1 MAVIRTGDVW
11 SLQQGERVLLSIQ
24 RVPQYKSAT
33 LSFSNMVIHST
44 RLRPRLPHTY
54 AGRIS
59 RFRLASGLERAKRL
73 YGPAISALST
83 YELIQNTGR
92 DYPTMKKDFLSIL
105 DLTTADLERC
115 LDVATELKRRRAE
128 GQGAPT
134 ASLLAGQHVALLF
147 DKPSLRTRATFEIA
161 VRELGGEII
170 NPTVDETLGKRET
183 MADVARNLE
192 RWVAAA
198 IIRTFKQERL
208 VEAARATTRLPI
220 INALSDTEHP
230 CQALADMMTLRE
242 HWGTLSGRVL
252 TFVGDGNNVATS
264 LVQASAML
272 GIQVRVAS
280 PDGFGLSNRVVD
292 EAIGRNASASV
303 EQFIDPHKAVSGA
316 DAVYTDA
323 WTSMGQENESRLR
336 QSTFLPYQANAEL
349 MAKAKPGALFLH
361 CLPAHR
367 GEEVTDEVIEAPT
380 SVVFDQAENRL
391 HTEKALLAM
400 LLAV

>member
-1 MAVIRTGDVW
+1 
-11 SLQQGERVLLSIQ
+11 
-24 RVPQYKSAT
+24 
-33 LSFSNMVIHST
+33 
-44 RLRPRLPHTY
+44 
-54 AGRIS
+54 
-59 RFRLASGLERAKRL
+59 
-73 YGPAISALST
+73 
-83 YELIQNTGR
+83 
-92 DYPTMKKDFLSIL
+92 MKKDFLSIL

-161 VRELGGEII
+161 VRELGGEIV
-170 NPTVDETLGKRET
+170 NPSVDEALGKREAV
-183 MADVARNLE
+183 ADVARNLE

-208 VEAARATTRLPI
+208 VEAARATTRLRI

-242 HWGTLSGRVL
+242 HWGTLAGRIL

-272 GIQVRVAS
+272 GVRIRIAS
-280 PDGFGLSNRVVD
+280 PNGYGLSKRVVD

-303 EQFIDPHKAVSGA
+303 EQFIDPHKAVAGA

-391 HTEKALLAM
+391 HTEKALLIM
-400 LLAV
+400 LLTE

>member
-1 MAVIRTGDVW
+1 
-11 SLQQGERVLLSIQ
+11 
-24 RVPQYKSAT
+24 
-33 LSFSNMVIHST
+33 
-44 RLRPRLPHTY
+44 
-54 AGRIS
+54 
-59 RFRLASGLERAKRL
+59 
-73 YGPAISALST
+73 
-83 YELIQNTGR
+83 
-92 DYPTMKKDFLSIL
+92 MKKDFLSIL

-161 VRELGGEII
+161 VRELGGEIV
-170 NPTVDETLGKRET
+170 NPSVDEALGKREAV
-183 MADVARNLE
+183 ADVARNLE

-208 VEAARATTRLPI
+208 VEAARATTRLRI

-242 HWGTLSGRVL
+242 HWGTLAGRSL

-272 GIQVRVAS
+272 GVRIRIAS
-280 PDGFGLSNRVVD
+280 PNGYGLSKRVVD

-303 EQFIDPHKAVSGA
+303 EQFIDPHKAVAGA

-367 GEEVTDEVIEAPT
+367 GEEVTDEGIEAPT

-391 HTEKALLAM
+391 HTEKALLIM
-400 LLAV
+400 LLTE